1 VTDPDDDPGYED
13 DRPEPHD
20 DHGPASAV
28 DRLDPTPWHTP
39 VPVDL
44 DRP

>member
-1 VTDPDDDPGYED
+1 VTEPDHGYED

-20 DHGPASAV
+20 EHAASAV

-39 VPVDL
+39 VPADP